1 MKLSQEQ
8 ILYISSTILLTD
20 IQTYINNH
28 RSEYEEFLRLE
39 DAEKQSELKPVIDD
53 KDIID
58 NTYINIVLS
67 NKKLELR

>member
-39 DAEKQSELKPVIDD
+39 DAEKQS
-53 KDIID
+53 
-58 NTYINIVLS
+58 
-67 NKKLELR
+67 